1 MRKLFIASIILIVL
15 SAFATAAQDETTLR
29 WHWTAPEAEKFA
41 VLMPAP
47 PLRVRRVIPFSDELK
62 LTPPVY
68 EVPYWGVLFSVFS
81 IDKKDAASLKTLED
95 FAVGLRHA
103 IRHGSRTDESE
114 LMFEREVTLDNQ
126 TGRQYS
132 VRSDGKR
139 GTAQVY
145 ETATRYYALMTLGAQ
160 SSDPSPSNFFNSFSL
175 NPKRAR
181 AARDKVKN
189 QVTQDDDLK
198 PRAAPEPF
206 APEPLWPV
214 AGSPS
219 GVGAIAGPVGTVG
232 PDSSVTPSPA
242 ERPQTP
248 LPPNTIP
255 GEVLNDKA
263 TSKPQPV
270 YPPIARAARASGEVT
285 VEVTVD
291 EEGYVIS
298 AEAVDGHPLLLQA
311 AVGAARQ
318 ARFAPTLLEGKPVKV
333 MGVITYYFVLR

>member
-1 MRKLFIASIILIVL
+1 MRKLFIASIILVAL
-15 SAFATAAQDETTLR
+15 SAFATAAQEEMTLR

-81 IDKKDAASLKTLED
+81 IDKKDATPLKTLED
-95 FAVGLRHA
+95 FAGGLRHA
-103 IRHGSRTDESE
+103 IRHGSRTDEAE
-114 LMFEREVTLDNQ
+114 LTFEREVTLDNQ

-132 VRSDGKR
+132 VRAEGKR

-145 ETATRYYALMTLGAQ
+145 ETATRYYVLMTLGEQA
-160 SSDPSPSNFFNSFSL
+160 SDPSVSKFFNSFSL
-175 NPKRAR
+175 DPERAR
-181 AARDKVKN
+181 AASNKVKI
-189 QVTQDDDLK
+189 QVRQDAFK
-198 PRAAPEPF
+198 PRH

-214 AGSPS
+214 AGSSS
-219 GVGAIAGPVGTVG
+219 GAGSIAGPIGPVGA
-232 PDSSVTPSPA
+232 DSRVTPSPA

-248 LPPNTIP
+248 TLPNTIS
-255 GEVLNDKA
+255 GGVLNGKVI
-263 TSKPQPV
+263 SKPQPA
-270 YPPIARAARASGEVT
+270 YPPIARAARAQGT
-285 VEVTVD
+285 VAVGVTVD

-298 AEAVDGHPLLLQA
+298 ARAVSGHPLLQQA

-333 MGVITYYFVLR
+333 MGIITYNFVLM